1 MLVDVAGLAAVT
13 AVVAAGAADKK
24 APDSGEAL
32 RVSP

>member
-1 MLVDVAGLAAVT
+1 MLVNVAGLAAVT
-13 AVVAAGAADKK
+13 AVVAADAADKK